1 MKDKTVPEGWG
12 EDTLSAFIDLANRNT
27 LGAFVHY
34 KDWFTLLQDIDSIF
48 NKFSKNML
56 NVPVFYEPFLFV
68 RAHSTYRAAIRLATS
83 GQMPEAFSL
92 LRGCIEYSLYG
103 FHLNKF
109 PSLIQTWIGRDDSEA
124 SKKKARK
131 TLTFGK
137 MLFELKE
144 SSEATGSA
152 AQQLYERT
160 IDAGAHPNPKT
171 ITLSMKS
178 EETDELVFFE
188 LAQLNNNPEILI
200 LGFKTCAQV
209 GICSLKIFKL
219 VFPERFDLLGL
230 SDLIEKVSRKR
241 IRGIPL

>member
-12 EDTLSAFIDLANRNT
+12 EDALSAFIEMANRNS
-27 LGAFVHY
+27 LRAFVHY

-56 NVPVFYEPFLFV
+56 NVSVFYEPFLFV

-103 FHLNKF
+103 FYFNKF
-109 PSLIQTWIGRDDSEA
+109 PSVIQTWIGRDESDA
-124 SKKKARK
+124 GKKRARN
-131 TLTFGK
+131 TLKFST
-137 MLFELKE
+137 MLTELRE
-144 SSEATGSA
+144 SHDATGSA
-152 AQQLYERT
+152 ARQLYERT

-171 ITLSMKS
+171 ITLSLKR
-178 EETDELVFFE
+178 EETDELVSFE

-200 LGFKTCAQV
+200 FGFKTCAQV

-219 VFPERFDLLGL
+219 VFPERFALLGL
-230 SDLIEKVSRKR
+230 SDLVEEVSGKK
-241 IRGIPL
+241 IGGIPL